1 MQLGKRQIN
10 ISIRYDK
17 KCLMIV
23 VVNTYDGKLIYKNGN
38 IESSNVDKER
48 HGVGLLSIR
57 KSVEKYDG
65 MMEIENTN
73 ELFKVVIILPL

>member
-1 MQLGKRQIN
+1 MEK
-10 ISIRYDK
+10 
-17 KCLMIV
+17 
-23 VVNTYDGKLIYKNGN
+23 
-38 IESSNVDKER
+38 SSNVDKER

>member
-1 MQLGKRQIN
+1 
-10 ISIRYDK
+10 
-17 KCLMIV
+17 MIEATKEGRMTHV
-23 VVNTYDGKLIYKNGN
+23 AKQALYDGKIIYKNGN
-38 IESSNVDKER
+38 IQSSNVDKER